1 MEDLNTLVAQWLAE
15 AGWDESYIALTT
27 KAIIILGILLVAFAV
42 TVVFALAANFS
53 MRPKLD
59 RVNMAES
66 LKSVE

>member
-1 MEDLNTLVAQWLAE
+1 M
-15 AGWDESYIALTT
+15 
-27 KAIIILGILLVAFAV
+27 AIIQVDYMHYDVRISALSYALAFAV
-42 TVVFALAANFS
+42 TVVFALAANLS